1 MSSLL
6 LNLLF
11 PPRCAG
17 CDELIPV
24 SDWRRGEE
32 CLCRDCRAAWELS
45 KLATCSECG
54 EAMMD
59 CRCMPRQLEES
70 GMQALCKLSGYGT
83 DTEDQRTVAN
93 RLVYCIKDRHVI
105 AYERFVAEQLAS
117 VVRAELQNRG
127 WLLRREDG
135 TMPFETVVT
144 YCPRSVAMKRK
155 TGTDQA
161 ERIARRLAKKLELP
175 YMPLFVRRDS
185 VEQKRL
191 SGQERQTHAKMTY
204 RLRRNASVRVKR
216 VILVD
221 DIVTTGASMA
231 ACTEVLIG
239 DGALSVIGVAVERVN
254 RKKRKKQKNT

>member
-32 CLCRDCRAAWELS
+32 CLCRDCRAAWELA
-45 KLATCSECG
+45 KLAKCAECG
-54 EAMMD
+54 EEMPD
-59 CRCMPRQLEES
+59 CRCMPPWLEES
-70 GMQALCKLSGYGT
+70 GMQALCKLSVYGT
-83 DTEDQRTVAN
+83 NAEDQRSVAN
-93 RLVYCIKDRHVI
+93 RLVYCIKDKHVI
-105 AYERFVAEQLAS
+105 AYERFVAAQLAP
-117 VVRAELQNRG
+117 VVRAEMEHRG

-135 TMPFETVVT
+135 TLPFETVVT
-144 YCPRSVAMKRK
+144 YCPRSPKKVRQ

-161 ERIARRLAKKLELP
+161 ARVAKHLAKLLGLP
-175 YMPLFVRRDS
+175 YVSLFVRRDG

-191 SGQERQTHAKMTY
+191 NEQERQSHAKMTY
-204 RLRRNASVRVKR
+204 RLRRGASVAVKR

-231 ACTEVLIG
+231 ACTEVLIEG
-239 DGALSVIGVAVERVN
+239 GALSVIGAVTERVD
-254 RKKRKKQKNT
+254 RKKRKK